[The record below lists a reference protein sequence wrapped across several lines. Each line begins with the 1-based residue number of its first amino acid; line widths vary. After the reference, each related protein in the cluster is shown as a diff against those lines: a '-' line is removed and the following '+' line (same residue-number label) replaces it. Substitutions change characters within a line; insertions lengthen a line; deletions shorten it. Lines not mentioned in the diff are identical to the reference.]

1 MKKLILAIALF
12 FTMTTSAMAAEL
24 LMFSMASCGYC
35 QAFLK
40 EVAPTYADSDA
51 AKLLPLRIIS
61 MDRKSAPKWY
71 DQAYNARKIDGIV
84 GTPTFIVF
92 DSGEEKARLIGYQGK
107 ERFYDDINRFVD
119 SNKVHLQKS
128 AGKNPIPYEKET
140 ELDYKSALLQEKKVM
155 HEGSHNKIEEKKV
168 MPHENKKLPNGVIN
182 SNDIFDHIYKT
193 RKEAEIAAMW
203 IGCGNEVHTH
213 EMPDGDGVIWMPC
226 AMK

>member
-1 MKKLILAIALF
+1 MKNIIITIALF
-12 FTMTTSAMAAEL
+12 FIMTTSALAAEL
-24 LMFSMASCGYC
+24 IMFSMASCGYC
-35 QAFLK
+35 QNFLK
-40 EVAPTYADSDA
+40 EGAPTYADTDA

-61 MDRKSAPKWY
+61 MDRKTAPKWF
-71 DQAYNARKIDGIV
+71 DQAYNKGKIDGVV

-107 ERFYDDINRFVD
+107 DRFYDDINRFID
-119 SNKVHLQKS
+119 SNRVHLQRS
-128 AGKNPIPYEKET
+128 AGKSTIPYEEET
-140 ELDYKSALLQEKKVM
+140 EVDYKTALIQDKKVM
-155 HEGSHNKIEEKKV
+155 EGSHNKIEEKKV
-168 MPHENKKLPNGVIN
+168 MPHENEKLPNGVIN

>member
-1 MKKLILAIALF
+1 MKNIIITIALF
-12 FTMTTSAMAAEL
+12 FIMTTSALAAEL
-24 LMFSMASCGYC
+24 IMFSMASCGYC
-35 QAFLK
+35 QNFLK
-40 EVAPTYADSDA
+40 EVAPTYADTEA

-61 MDRKSAPKWY
+61 MDRKTAPKWF
-71 DQAYNARKIDGIV
+71 DQAYKKGNIDGVV

-107 ERFYDDINRFVD
+107 DRFFDDINRFID
-119 SNKVHLQKS
+119 SNRVHLQRSSGKS
-128 AGKNPIPYEKET
+128 TIPYEEET
-140 ELDYKSALLQEKKVM
+140 EVDYKTALIQDKKVM
-155 HEGSHNKIEEKKV
+155 HEGSHHEDEKKV

>member
-1 MKKLILAIALF
+1 MKNIIITIALF
-12 FTMTTSAMAAEL
+12 FIMTTSALAAEL
-24 LMFSMASCGYC
+24 IMFSMASCGYC
-35 QAFLK
+35 QNFLK
-40 EVAPTYADSDA
+40 EVAPTYADTDA

-61 MDRKSAPKWY
+61 MDRKTAPKWF
-71 DQAYNARKIDGIV
+71 DQAYKKGNIDGVV

-107 ERFYDDINRFVD
+107 DRFFDDINRFID
-119 SNKVHLQKS
+119 SNRVHLQRSSGKS
-128 AGKNPIPYEKET
+128 TIPYEEET
-140 ELDYKSALLQEKKVM
+140 EVDYKTALIQDKKVM
-155 HEGSHNKIEEKKV
+155 HEGSHHEDEKKV

>member
-1 MKKLILAIALF
+1 MKNIIITIALF
-12 FTMTTSAMAAEL
+12 FIMTTSALAAEL
-24 LMFSMASCGYC
+24 IMFSMASCGYC
-35 QAFLK
+35 QNFLK
-40 EVAPTYADSDA
+40 EVAPTYADTDA

-61 MDRKSAPKWY
+61 MDRKTAPKWF
-71 DQAYNARKIDGIV
+71 DQAYNKGKIDGVV

-107 ERFYDDINRFVD
+107 DRFYDDINRFID
-119 SNKVHLQKS
+119 SNRVHLQRS
-128 AGKNPIPYEKET
+128 AGKSTIPYEEET
-140 ELDYKSALLQEKKVM
+140 EVDYKTALIQDKKVM
-155 HEGSHNKIEEKKV
+155 EGSHNKIEEKKV
-168 MPHENKKLPNGVIN
+168 MPHENEKLPNGVIN

>member
-1 MKKLILAIALF
+1 MKNIIITIALF
-12 FTMTTSAMAAEL
+12 FIMTTSALAAEL
-24 LMFSMASCGYC
+24 IMFSMASCGYC
-35 QAFLK
+35 QNFLK
-40 EVAPTYADSDA
+40 EVAPTYADTDA
-51 AKLLPLRIIS
+51 AKILPLRIIS
-61 MDRKSAPKWY
+61 MDRKTAPKWF
-71 DQAYNARKIDGIV
+71 DQAYNKGKIDGVV

-107 ERFYDDINRFVD
+107 ERFFDDINRFID
-119 SNKVHLQKS
+119 SNRVHLQRS
-128 AGKNPIPYEKET
+128 AGKSTIPYEEET
-140 ELDYKSALLQEKKVM
+140 EVDYKTALIQDKKVM
-155 HEGSHNKIEEKKV
+155 EGSHNKIEEKKV
-168 MPHENKKLPNGVIN
+168 MPHENEKLPNGVIN

>member
-1 MKKLILAIALF
+1 MKNIIITIALF
-12 FTMTTSAMAAEL
+12 FIMTTSALAAEL
-24 LMFSMASCGYC
+24 IMFSMASCGYC
-35 QAFLK
+35 QNFLK
-40 EVAPTYADSDA
+40 EVAPTYADTEA

-61 MDRKSAPKWY
+61 MDRKTAPKWF
-71 DQAYNARKIDGIV
+71 DQAYNKGKIDGVV

-107 ERFYDDINRFVD
+107 DRFFDDINRFVD
-119 SNKVHLQKS
+119 SNRVHLQRS
-128 AGKNPIPYEKET
+128 AGKSPIPYEEET
-140 ELDYKSALLQEKKVM
+140 EVDYKTALIQDKKVM
-155 HEGSHNKIEEKKV
+155 EGSHNKIEEKKV
-168 MPHENKKLPNGVIN
+168 MPHENEKLPNGVIN

>member
-213 EMPDGDGVIWMPC
+213 EMSDGDGVIWMPC